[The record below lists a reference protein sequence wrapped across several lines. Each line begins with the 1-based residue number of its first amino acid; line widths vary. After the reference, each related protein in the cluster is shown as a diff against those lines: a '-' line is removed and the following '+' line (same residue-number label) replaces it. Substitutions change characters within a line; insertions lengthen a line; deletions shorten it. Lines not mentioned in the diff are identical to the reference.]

1 MNRKMED
8 QFSNL
13 VIEEEEEEEKNDK
26 LKILITNDCEL
37 QLEMIKYQF

>member
-1 MNRKMED
+1 MLK
-8 QFSNL
+8 
-13 VIEEEEEEEKNDK
+13 EEEEIDDGK